1 MGTGPDL
8 TIGPQTGGYR
18 YQYRPTD
25 FSDWDGLHRLLTD
38 CFAYMSERIDPPSS
52 LDRMS
57 PDDLRQKALQ
67 DGLVTVF
74 RDDELIA
81 CGFLAEGEDSI
92 YLGKLAVSQA
102 FRRRGILKAIVT
114 IAERLAVRRGKH
126 WLELQTRIELTENH
140 RAFEALGF
148 IRARETAHPGYDRPT
163 SVTMMKRVATR
174 GARRPRIVPAS
185 RTRQS

>member
-1 MGTGPDL
+1 MGAGSDL
-8 TIGPQTGGYR
+8 TIGLQNGGFR

-25 FSDWDGLHRLLTD
+25 FDDWDSLHRLLTD

-57 PDDLRQKALQ
+57 PDDFRRMALE

-81 CGFLAEGEDSI
+81 CGFLAEREVSI

-102 FRRRGILKAIVT
+102 FRRRGILKAIIT
-114 IAERLAVRRGKH
+114 IAESVAVRRGKH

-148 IRARETAHPGYDRPT
+148 MRARETAHPGYDRPT
-163 SVTMMKRVATR
+163 SVTMMKRVDTR
-174 GARRPRIVPAS
+174 GAHRLRIVPAD
-185 RTRQS
+185 RIR